1 MTAPGIPVV
10 MSCVDVCLIWTTWLI
25 VDRQSWEDGARGDAR
40 VSRAQIEGEHAGG
53 AAEARAPNRPYGRL
67 SATSAVTTSPA
78 AAAAATQPRRL
89 RPCPNHSQ
97 AAPAAAPAPRWP
109 WRCCGRHGRSAPGG
123 EPAGAAGRAGG
134 GACRTCPA
142 SSSSGASRSPTTS
155 PGSRSRRRRMCIC
168 SPHILHREGSQELLE
183 RVPLLLMRFAAR
195 GLGLPPGDRQRWL
208 PRHQG
213 QGPPPRRNAA
223 RPPAPCRAPVPP
235 SWSHMPSWTPLASA
249 CHRLVPQLLMYGLRL
264 QKRTRT
270 TLHYKYGERRRPDRA
285 VDLRPRS
292 SAPTQHPGL
301 RGPARRACR
310 AWE

>member
-1 MTAPGIPVV
+1 MTVPGIPVV

-25 VDRQSWEDGARGDAR
+25 VDRQLREDGARGDAR

-134 GACRTCPA
+134 GAGCGAGALDPVTCA
-142 SSSSGASRSPTTS
+142 LLAAELGV
-155 PGSRSRRRRMCIC
+155 C
-168 SPHILHREGSQELLE
+168 SPSRAREQAPEGQ
-183 RVPLLLMRFAAR
+183 PFAA
-195 GLGLPPGDRQRWL
+195 
-208 PRHQG
+208 
-213 QGPPPRRNAA
+213 AA
-223 RPPAPCRAPVPP
+223 A
-235 SWSHMPSWTPLASA
+235 A
-249 CHRLVPQLLMYGLRL
+249 CCAAIGCAFAPQLPWPSLL
-264 QKRTRT
+264 
-270 TLHYKYGERRRPDRA
+270 
-285 VDLRPRS
+285 
-292 SAPTQHPGL
+292 
-301 RGPARRACR
+301 
-310 AWE
+310 W